1 MVDRLSISRPRHSHR
16 NGLTMDNFTKSWLG
30 TSAFI
35 AERDRTARV
44 QTARLTRAGET
55 PEPWMLEKADAI
67 LSTAA
72 MVSTIARP
80 SGIFARPG
88 PVGLIR
94 PRGRPG
100 APDAARRPDRGRRA
114 ALASGAATG
123 PLRPR
128 RGGAPVCIDGS
139 I

>member
-1 MVDRLSISRPRHSHR
+1 
-16 NGLTMDNFTKSWLG
+16 MDNFTKSWLG

-72 MVSTIARP
+72 MVEHDSEAIRDLREAR
-80 SGIFARPG
+80 SRW
-88 PVGLIR
+88 
-94 PRGRPG
+94 
-100 APDAARRPDRGRRA
+100 PDPA
-114 ALASGAATG
+114 
-123 PLRPR
+123 
-128 RGGAPVCIDGS
+128 
-139 I
+139 